1 MQRTK
6 THAYVFAMIIN
17 LDKATAIVVSGSR
30 VQVHFRDTSVHLRSF
45 HSRRELAAILDDWG
59 AQTRV
64 LRPPAEKHR
73 QPVAAQS

>member
-1 MQRTK
+1 
-6 THAYVFAMIIN
+6 MIIN

-45 HSRRELAAILDDWG
+45 KSRRELAAILDDWG

-64 LRPPAEKHR
+64 LRPPA
-73 QPVAAQS
+73 QTNQAPVAAAS